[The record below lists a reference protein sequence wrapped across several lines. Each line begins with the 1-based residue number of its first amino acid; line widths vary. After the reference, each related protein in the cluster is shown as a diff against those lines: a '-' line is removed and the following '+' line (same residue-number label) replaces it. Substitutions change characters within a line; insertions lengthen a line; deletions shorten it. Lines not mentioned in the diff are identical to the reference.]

1 MSQIEKLAVVEGPI
15 QTEQAKPR
23 SAYSTT
29 DLKEMNK
36 YISIHICAHARGRAH
51 THTHTTAEQ
60 NKTEIL
66 MLNSL
71 FISIL
76 FC

>member
-15 QTEQAKPR
+15 QTEQAKTR

-36 YISIHICAHARGRAH
+36 YISIHICAHAHVH
-51 THTHTTAEQ
+51 TQLQ
-60 NKTEIL
+60 NKTKQKH
-66 MLNSL
+66 
-71 FISIL
+71 
-76 FC
+76 